1 MCLHLAQSFLPKPDS
16 SRGSFCG
23 THTGLQWSC
32 GEANSGRSWECWH
45 SKSYGPCPT
54 SCLQLCPEAQSWSD
68 NSAGLVTA
76 CENYLVIRK
85 WQTKAFILFFF
96 SILPTP
102 LTYWGMKTPGAIFHQ
117 CLTQCLLCRAA
128 FPSPS
133 SRNSTHFPAPYLFSS
148 PLQSTISWRRT
159 ESSTWSNIKTEIFSH
174 VYFFYKLCH

>member
-1 MCLHLAQSFLPKPDS
+1 M
-16 SRGSFCG
+16 RGSKFREILRVLA
-23 THTGLQWSC
+23 LQILWPLSHLMSAALPWST
-32 GEANSGRSWECWH
+32 E
-45 SKSYGPCPT
+45 
-54 SCLQLCPEAQSWSD
+54 L
-68 NSAGLVTA
+68 
-76 CENYLVIRK
+76 K
-85 WQTKAFILFFF
+85 WQLSWVGDCLWKLSGDKEVTNKGIYFIFF

-102 LTYWGMKTPGAIFHQ
+102 LAYWGMKTPGAIFHQ